1 MSPTP
6 RRRPKSTG
14 IHSGTPA
21 RARARVRARGGSVQ
35 APKGAVSRRSGTPP
49 TRKKKKEPITKRQ
62 RLVDACVSVVGDL
75 GYRGARV
82 SDICKVAG
90 VTLRDFYACF
100 ASKDSCFAASF
111 SFKGGVLVERGNRS
125 FAETAG
131 PLENRILR
139 ALDTVLGEL
148 AEDIRTANFMAEA
161 VNAGEAG
168 DESIDA
174 MVDVTRQLYLPRS
187 NSRRPRRE
195 FDDDVLLTAITGA
208 IIHTIIAW
216 VRTGRA
222 EELRDVAPHLA
233 RYVTVMV
240 RAWGS

>member
-14 IHSGTPA
+14 LHPGTPA

-35 APKGAVSRRSGTPP
+35 ASKGAASRRSGTPP
-49 TRKKKKEPITKRQ
+49 TEDEEPITKRQ

-100 ASKDSCFAASF
+100 ASKDGCFAASF
-111 SFKGGVLVERGNRS
+111 SFKSSVLVERGSRS
-125 FAETAG
+125 FAEAAG
-131 PLENRILR
+131 PLEDRILR

-161 VNAGEAG
+161 ANAGEAG

-174 MVDVTRQLYLPRS
+174 MVNVTRQLHLPRS
-187 NSRRPRRE
+187 EARRPRRE